1 MAVVAGVFSM
11 RRIGCGA
18 LKLSVAGGL
27 MRRSGTNWIRIR
39 RRRVQ
44 PAMDLNEVFMTEV

>member
-1 MAVVAGVFSM
+1 MAVVAGVFQYAPYWL
-11 RRIGCGA
+11 RA